1 MPLLSRRRDPFWD
14 VDGAAARKS
23 RRKQGVVAVIAFLA
37 AFGAVIAAVVA
48 WAGVMGI
55 APVGIPTVQLI
66 APAGDLGTKS
76 GMYSTGVMTVLLF
89 AVVISVAAIAGRVL
103 RPKDA

>member
-1 MPLLSRRRDPFWD
+1 M
-14 VDGAAARKS
+14 
-23 RRKQGVVAVIAFLA
+23 GV
-37 AFGAVIAAVVA
+37 
-48 WAGVMGI
+48 

-66 APAGDLGTKS
+66 APAGDLGTKG

-103 RPKDA
+103 RPKDL